1 MEKITITK
9 ILFAIILFPLILMY
23 WIGFGIIS
31 FQATINSR
39 RRELEEANKKD

>member
-1 MEKITITK
+1 MDKITITK

-23 WIGFGIIS
+23 WIGFGIIY
-31 FQATINSR
+31 FQATINFK